1 MAWKRH
7 LNVSSQKGSDDGS
20 LENIQSPTA
29 TALDSLIPAGRSSL
43 KPETR
48 HPETEVLKHVPPII
62 HVVDDDPSFRT
73 AVTRLLRAAKYEV
86 RGYASASEFL
96 DFDPYANPGCILLDL
111 RMPGA
116 SGLDL
121 QQSLAQME
129 ERLPIIFLTGH
140 GDIPAS
146 VRAMKAGAV
155 DFLTKPVRREALLRA
170 VQNALGVD
178 AKGRAA
184 RAVLREL
191 HDRYENLTPRER
203 EVLAH
208 VVSGKLNKQIAFDLG
223 AAERT
228 IKAHRASIM
237 DKLGVQSVAELA
249 RLAQELGI
257 QPIR

>member
-1 MAWKRH
+1 M
-7 LNVSSQKGSDDGS
+7 S
-20 LENIQSPTA
+20 LST
-29 TALDSLIPAGRSSL
+29 
-43 KPETR
+43 
-48 HPETEVLKHVPPII
+48 PII
-62 HVVDDDPSFRT
+62 HIVDDDLSFRT

-86 RGYASASEFL
+86 RGYASAAEFL
-96 DFDPYANPGCILLDL
+96 ESAPSAELGCILLDL

-121 QQSLAQME
+121 QQSLSRME

-155 DFLTKPVRREALLRA
+155 DFLTKPVRREALLTA
-170 VQNALGVD
+170 VQDALGLD
-178 AKGRAA
+178 AKSRAA
-184 RAVLREL
+184 RAASREL
-191 HDRYENLTPRER
+191 TARYESLTPREQ

-208 VVSGKLNKQIAFDLG
+208 VLSGKLNKQIAYDLG
-223 AAERT
+223 TAERT

-237 DKLGVQSVAELA
+237 EKLRVQSVAELV

-257 QPIR
+257 EPLK

>member
-1 MAWKRH
+1 MNRTSPRPSTPDTRH
-7 LNVSSQKGSDDGS
+7 SCV
-20 LENIQSPTA
+20 SPT
-29 TALDSLIPAGRSSL
+29 
-43 KPETR
+43 
-48 HPETEVLKHVPPII
+48 PII

-86 RGYASASEFL
+86 RGYASAPEFL
-96 DFDPYANPGCILLDL
+96 DSDPSAEPGCILLDL

-121 QQSLAQME
+121 QQSLGQME

-155 DFLTKPVRREALLRA
+155 DFLTKPVQREALIHA

-178 AKGRAA
+178 AKAREA

-191 HDRYENLTPRER
+191 HERYENLTPRER
-203 EVLAH
+203 EVLVH

-223 AAERT
+223 TAERT

-237 DKLGVQSVAELA
+237 EKLGVQSVAELA

-257 QPIR
+257 QPMR

>member
-1 MAWKRH
+1 M
-7 LNVSSQKGSDDGS
+7 
-20 LENIQSPTA
+20 P
-29 TALDSLIPAGRSSL
+29 PAGLASL

-48 HPETEVLKHVPPII
+48 HLKPEHLMSIPII
-62 HVVDDDPSFRT
+62 HIVDDDPSFRT

-96 DFDPYANPGCILLDL
+96 ESASCNAPGCILLDL
-111 RMPGA
+111 RMPGVG
-116 SGLDL
+116 GLDL
-121 QQSLAQME
+121 QQSLARME

-155 DFLTKPVRREALLRA
+155 DFLTKPIRRETLLGA
-170 VQNALGVD
+170 VENALGVD

-184 RAVLREL
+184 REVLREL
-191 HDRYENLTPRER
+191 QNRYENLTPRER

-223 AAERT
+223 TAERT
-228 IKAHRASIM
+228 IKAHRAAIM
-237 DKLGVQSVAELA
+237 EKLHVQSVAELV
-249 RLAQELGI
+249 RLAQELGVE
-257 QPIR
+257 PIR

>member
-1 MAWKRH
+1 MP
-7 LNVSSQKGSDDGS
+7 L
-20 LENIQSPTA
+20 
-29 TALDSLIPAGRSSL
+29 
-43 KPETR
+43 
-48 HPETEVLKHVPPII
+48 PII
-62 HVVDDDPSFRT
+62 HVVDGDLSFRT

-96 DFDPYANPGCILLDL
+96 ESDPCAEPGCILLDL
-111 RMPGA
+111 RMPGV

-121 QQSLAQME
+121 QQSLARME
-129 ERLPIIFLTGH
+129 EPLPIIFLTGH

-155 DFLTKPVRREALLRA
+155 DFLTKPVRRDALLRA
-170 VQNALGVD
+170 VQNALAVD
-178 AKGRAA
+178 SKGRAA

-203 EVLAH
+203 EVLVH

-223 AAERT
+223 TAERT

-237 DKLGVQSVAELA
+237 EKLCVRSLA
-249 RLAQELGI
+249 DLVRVAQELGI
-257 QPIR
+257 EPIR